1 MDSVCYLPMDRAK
14 QHILVSG
21 FSGVCGNHMADC
33 GLRYAAQR
41 FLTSVSVWQLRFSP
55 QEYVKLGLRV

>member
-1 MDSVCYLPMDRAK
+1 MDRAK